1 MKSPKLKHLHL
12 KASSIL
18 KRVLSPTVVALGLVL
33 AVAPLAQAQEFATR
47 PVTLVVPY
55 PAAGAADMF
64 GRSIAQ
70 ALEIA
75 LKQTV
80 VVENRPG
87 AGGNLGM
94 TYVSRAKPDGYTIGL
109 GTIGTQTI
117 NQFIYPEMQFDPA
130 KDLIPIAL
138 VSTTPNVLSVAASS
152 PWKTLQDV
160 INAAKQAKDKKLTY
174 GTPGIGSS
182 VHLTAAYFEAVTGI
196 ELLHIPFKGLSASL
210 PALIGGQI
218 DLLFDNLPGTINQ
231 INEGGRIRGIAVTS
245 AERSPQAPSLPT
257 FAESGA
263 AGFDVTAWFA
273 IYAPHG
279 TPAPVIEKLIAAAR
293 EGLQSDKIV
302 QAYAKMAATP
312 GNRFGPDLGAFEQ
325 AERAKWG
332 KLVKER
338 GIKAE

>member
-1 MKSPKLKHLHL
+1 MKPPNFVQRTLL
-12 KASSIL
+12 A
-18 KRVLSPTVVALGLVL
+18 VL
-33 AVAPLAQAQEFATR
+33 AAVSLLIVEVPVVQAQAFPSR
-47 PVTLVVPY
+47 PLTLVVPY

-64 GRSIAQ
+64 GRSMAQ
-70 ALEIA
+70 ALEAA

-87 AGGNLGM
+87 AGGNVGM
-94 TYVSRAKPDGYTIGL
+94 TYVSRAKPDGYIIGL

-130 KDLIPIAL
+130 KDLSPIAL
-138 VSTTPNVLSVAASS
+138 VSTTPNVLSVAATS
-152 PWKTLQDV
+152 PWKNLQDV

-196 ELLHIPFKGLSASL
+196 ELLHVPFKGLSASL

-245 AERSPQAPSLPT
+245 AERSPQAPNLPT

-263 AGFDVTAWFA
+263 PGFDVTAWFA
-273 IYAPHG
+273 IYAPRN
-279 TPAPVIEKLIAAAR
+279 TPQPIMDVLIAAAR
-293 EGLQSDKIV
+293 EGLQTKKVV
-302 QAYAKMAATP
+302 QAYAKMAAIP
-312 GNRFGPDLGAFEQ
+312 GNRFGPDLGTFEQ

-332 KLVKER
+332 KLVKDR

>member
-1 MKSPKLKHLHL
+1 MKHPHFVRRLLFSAFAVAGLLST
-12 KASSIL
+12 ASS
-18 KRVLSPTVVALGLVL
+18 VV
-33 AVAPLAQAQEFATR
+33 QAQDFPSR
-47 PVTLVVPY
+47 PMTLVVPY

-64 GRSIAQ
+64 GRSMAQ
-70 ALEIA
+70 ALEGA

-87 AGGNLGM
+87 AGGNVGM
-94 TYVSRAKPDGYTIGL
+94 TYVSRAKPDGYVIGL

-117 NQFIYPEMQFDPA
+117 NQFIYPEMQFDPE
-130 KDLIPIAL
+130 KDLMPIAL
-138 VSTTPNVLSVAASS
+138 VSTTPNVLSVAATS
-152 PWKTLQDV
+152 PWKNLQDV

-245 AERSPQAPSLPT
+245 AERSPQAPNLPT

-273 IYAPHG
+273 IYAPRG
-279 TPAPVIEKLIAAAR
+279 TPAAVMDKLIAASR
-293 EGLQSDKIV
+293 EGLKTDKVV

-312 GNRFGPDLGAFEQ
+312 GNRFGPELGAFEQ

-332 KLVKER
+332 KLVKDR

>member
-1 MKSPKLKHLHL
+1 MKHPHFVRRLLFSAFAVAGLLST
-12 KASSIL
+12 ASS
-18 KRVLSPTVVALGLVL
+18 VV
-33 AVAPLAQAQEFATR
+33 QAQDFPSR
-47 PVTLVVPY
+47 PMTLVVPY

-64 GRSIAQ
+64 GRSMAQ
-70 ALEIA
+70 ALEGA

-87 AGGNLGM
+87 AGGNVGM
-94 TYVSRAKPDGYTIGL
+94 TYVSRAKPDGYVIGL

-117 NQFIYPEMQFDPA
+117 NQFIYPEMQFDPE
-130 KDLIPIAL
+130 KDLMPIAL
-138 VSTTPNVLSVAASS
+138 VSTTPNVLSVAATS
-152 PWKTLQDV
+152 PWKNLQDV

-196 ELLHIPFKGLSASL
+196 ELLHIPFKGVSASL

-218 DLLFDNLPGTINQ
+218 DLLFDNLPGTVNQ

-245 AERSPQAPSLPT
+245 AERSPQAPNLPT

-273 IYAPHG
+273 IYAPRG
-279 TPAPVIEKLIAAAR
+279 TPAAVMDKLIAASR
-293 EGLQSDKIV
+293 EGLKTDKVV

-312 GNRFGPDLGAFEQ
+312 GNRFGPELGAFEQ

-332 KLVKER
+332 KLVKDR

>member
-1 MKSPKLKHLHL
+1 MKHPHFVRRLLFSAFAVAGLLST
-12 KASSIL
+12 ASS
-18 KRVLSPTVVALGLVL
+18 VV
-33 AVAPLAQAQEFATR
+33 QAQDFPSR
-47 PVTLVVPY
+47 PMTLVVPY

-64 GRSIAQ
+64 GRSMAQ
-70 ALEIA
+70 ALEGA

-87 AGGNLGM
+87 AGGNVGM
-94 TYVSRAKPDGYTIGL
+94 TYVSRAKPDGYVIGL

-117 NQFIYPEMQFDPA
+117 NQFIYPEMQFDPE
-130 KDLIPIAL
+130 KDLMPIAL
-138 VSTTPNVLSVAASS
+138 VSTTPNVLSVAATS
-152 PWKTLQDV
+152 PWKNLQDV

-196 ELLHIPFKGLSASL
+196 ELLHIPFKGVSASL

-245 AERSPQAPSLPT
+245 AERSPQAPNLPT

-273 IYAPHG
+273 IYAPLG
-279 TPAPVIEKLIAAAR
+279 TPAAVMDKLIAASR
-293 EGLQSDKIV
+293 EGLKTDKVV

-312 GNRFGPDLGAFEQ
+312 GNRFGPELGAFEQ

-332 KLVKER
+332 KLVKDR

>member
-1 MKSPKLKHLHL
+1 MKHPYFVRRILCSAFAVVSLLTVG
-12 KASSIL
+12 AS
-18 KRVLSPTVVALGLVL
+18 VAY
-33 AVAPLAQAQEFATR
+33 AQEFPSR
-47 PVTLVVPY
+47 PLTLVVPD

-64 GRSIAQ
+64 GRSMAQ
-70 ALEIA
+70 ALELA

-87 AGGNLGM
+87 AGGNVGM
-94 TYVSRAKPDGYTIGL
+94 TYVSRAKPDGYVIGL

-117 NQFIYPEMQFDPA
+117 NQFIYPEMQFDPE
-130 KDLIPIAL
+130 KDLTPIAL
-138 VSTTPNVLSVAASS
+138 VSTTPNVLSVAATS

-196 ELLHIPFKGLSASL
+196 ELLHVPFKGVSASL

-231 INEGGRIRGIAVTS
+231 INDGSRIRGIAVTS

-273 IYAPHG
+273 IYAPRG
-279 TPAPVIEKLIAAAR
+279 TPAAVMDKLIAASR
-293 EGLQSDKIV
+293 EGLKTDKVV

-312 GNRFGPDLGAFEQ
+312 GNRFGPELGAFEQ

>member
-1 MKSPKLKHLHL
+1 MKHKYFFQRMSC
-12 KASSIL
+12 A
-18 KRVLSPTVVALGLVL
+18 AL
-33 AVAPLAQAQEFATR
+33 AVTGLALVAVPMAQAQDFPSR
-47 PVTLVVPY
+47 PMTLVVPY

-64 GRSIAQ
+64 GRSMAQ
-70 ALEIA
+70 ALEAA

-87 AGGNLGM
+87 AGGNVGM
-94 TYVSRAKPDGYTIGL
+94 TYVSRAKPDGYVIGL

-117 NQFIYPEMQFDPA
+117 NQFIYPEMQFDPE
-130 KDLIPIAL
+130 KDLMPIAL
-138 VSTTPNVLSVAASS
+138 VSTTPNVLSVAATS
-152 PWKTLQDV
+152 PWKNLQDV

-196 ELLHIPFKGLSASL
+196 ELLHVPFKGVSASL

-231 INEGGRIRGIAVTS
+231 INDGSRIRGIAVTS
-245 AERSPQAPSLPT
+245 AERSAQAPNLPT

-273 IYAPHG
+273 IYAPRG
-279 TPAPVIEKLIAAAR
+279 TPQAVMDKLITASR
-293 EGLQSDKIV
+293 EGLKTEKVV

-312 GNRFGPDLGAFEQ
+312 GNRFGPELGAFEQ